1 MRTTLRMMIPAIA
14 LCAFCAAA
22 IDLQSPAVATFL
34 AQADSIVVE
43 KSRRQLSLYAG
54 KTQIGSFSISLGTNP
69 VGDKERE
76 GDGRTPEGNYLIDR
90 RISGSRFHLALHI
103 SYPNAADMGR
113 ALAAGVSPGG
123 DILIHGSPYWWPFD
137 GLGPPGDWTEGCIAV
152 TNRDMDEIW
161 KLVLDG
167 ATIDIRP

>member
-1 MRTTLRMMIPAIA
+1 MRATLRMMIPVIA

-22 IDLQSPAVATFL
+22 TGLHSPAVATFR

-54 KTQIGSFSISLGTNP
+54 KTLIGSYSISLGTNP

-76 GDGRTPEGNYLIDR
+76 GDGRTPEGNYRIDR
-90 RISGSRFHLALHI
+90 RNSDSRFHLALHI

-113 ALAAGVSPGG
+113 ALQAGVPPGG
-123 DILIHGSPYWWPFD
+123 DIMIHGSPYWWPFD
-137 GLGPPGDWTEGCIAV
+137 GFGPPGDWTEGCIAV
-152 TNRDMDEIW
+152 TNREMDEIW
-161 KLVLDG
+161 NLVLDG
-167 ATIDIRP
+167 ATIEIRP